1 MLDVRRM
8 RILQEVA
15 REGSIAGAARTL
27 SFTPSAVSQQ
37 VSTLERE
44 VGVPLVERGP
54 RSLRLTDAGEALVR
68 RTETILAELAE
79 AELEVKELA
88 GLDGGTLRV
97 ASFGSASATLVAPAL
112 AEYRRRWPSIGVAL
126 DDVDP
131 REGERRLRRGDA
143 DVALG
148 WEYDGVPVRHADGL
162 ERVPLVDDPV
172 RVLLPAA
179 HAAAGR
185 ADVALATLAGE
196 TWIGSTPASSCHPFL
211 GRACRAAGFEPRVG
225 AQTDD
230 HVTLQRLVASGA
242 GVAFE
247 TELSLR
253 RLEPG
258 LVARPVSP
266 PLHRRIFALHRA
278 GAERVPRIAALLDL
292 LRAEAAADAR
302 PLLAAV

>member
-44 VGVPLVERGP
+44 VGVRLVERGAC
-54 RSLRLTDAGEALVR
+54 SLRLTEAGEALVR
-68 RTETILAELAE
+68 RTEAIVVALAE
-79 AELEVKELA
+79 AELEVKRAA
-88 GLDGGTLRV
+88 GLAGGTLRV
-97 ASFGSASATLVAPAL
+97 ASFGSASATFVAAAL
-112 AEYRRRWPSIGVAL
+112 ARYRSRWPSIEATL

-131 REGERRLRRGDA
+131 REGERRLRRGEA

-148 WEYDGVPVRHADGL
+148 WEYDHLPLGHGEGL
-162 ERVPLVDDPV
+162 ARVPLADDPV

-179 HAAAGR
+179 HAAAREGEVPLR
-185 ADVALATLAGE
+185 ALADDAWVT
-196 TWIGSTPASSCHPFL
+196 STPGSSCNAFTA
-211 GRACRAAGFEPRVG
+211 RACAAAGFEPRVA

-230 HVTLQRLVASGA
+230 HLTLQRLVASGA

-247 TELSLR
+247 TELSLA

-258 LVARPVSP
+258 LVARPTDP
-266 PLHRRIFALHRA
+266 PLLRRIFALHRA
-278 GAERVPRIAALLDL
+278 GAERVPRIAALLEL
-292 LRAEAAADAR
+292 LEGHAGAAGA